1 MGRVGGGRGVPQTPW
16 RGRREEG
23 QHRRPH
29 SDFLPWES
37 PLQGADVS
45 SQLLF
50 LQLEGLHRPLH
61 PDDGLHVV
69 LKAVPLHV
77 GISTLDLVKYPEESP
92 EDMGSEQGGRDHG
105 GLRLGALGAS
115 PGESWV
121 PFTLSAWKNAL
132 ALHTSRR
139 LGGPLGACIWAGAED
154 GLPPITLGFYL

>member
-29 SDFLPWES
+29 SDFLPRES

-77 GISTLDLVKYPEESP
+77 GISTLDLVKHPEESP

-115 PGESWV
+115 PGESEYLSHSLHGKMPWLS
-121 PFTLSAWKNAL
+121 TLPDGSGV
-132 ALHTSRR
+132 R
-139 LGGPLGACIWAGAED
+139 LGPAF
-154 GLPPITLGFYL
+154 GLELRMDSLL